1 MSIDK
6 SGKWWIGSEPNDI
19 KEYLEAYAS
28 EGYEADEFRLSN
40 CNCGSKIFYLYSDD
54 DEGVA
59 KRVCV
64 DCGAE
69 HFICDSEE
77 FWDEAKPKEHTCI
90 ECKSNGANIGVAFSL
105 YENRDG
111 IKWLYIGYRC
121 NDCGVLGCCA
131 GWKIGESGSN
141 FLMERV

>member
-6 SGKWWIGSEPNDI
+6 SGKWWIGSESNDI

-28 EGYEADEFRLSN
+28 GGYEADEFRLAS
-40 CNCGSKIFYLYSDD
+40 CTCGSKIFYLYSDD

-59 KRVCV
+59 KRTCV
-64 DCGAE
+64 DCGTE

-77 FWDEAKPKEHTCI
+77 FWGEAKPKQHHCI
-90 ECKSNGANIGVAFSL
+90 ECKSENTNVGVAFSL
-105 YENRDG
+105 YEDNDG

-121 NDCGVLGCCA
+121 NNCGILGCCT
-131 GWKIGESGSN
+131 GWKIGKAGSN
-141 FLMERV
+141 FLMEQV